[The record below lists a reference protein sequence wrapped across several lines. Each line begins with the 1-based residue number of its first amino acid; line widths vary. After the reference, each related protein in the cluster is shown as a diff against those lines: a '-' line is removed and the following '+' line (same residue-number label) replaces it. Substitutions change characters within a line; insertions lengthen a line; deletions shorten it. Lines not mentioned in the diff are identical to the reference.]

1 MKTLYFDCGMGAA
14 GDMLM
19 ASLYEIC
26 PDKEKFLKTM
36 NEMGLPGLS
45 VEAEPAVKCGI
56 TGTHMKVTI
65 HGEEEESVDVDLQGH
80 EHHHNHEA
88 GCDHDH
94 SQDNHVHSHEQV
106 HEESEHVHHHSH
118 SIASDVTDAEVHE
131 HTHEHTQLHEDH
143 ADIHEHTHVHD
154 DDHAHT
160 HTHEHTHDDAGHDHA
175 HTHHHHASMAGISHI
190 IEHLNLPE
198 EVKTDIVAVYRLIA
212 EAESHVHGKT
222 VEEIHFHE
230 VGTADAIA
238 DIAGV
243 CLLMYMVAPQKV
255 IASPVHV
262 GSGNVRCA
270 HGILPVPAPA
280 TAYILQGLPIYS
292 GVIKGEL
299 CTPTGAALLKHFV
312 KEFKEMPVM
321 RTSAI
326 GYGMGK
332 KDFERANCVRVL
344 LGETEENG
352 GEVAELSCNL
362 DDMTPEALGFVQEIL
377 FAAGALEVYTIPI
390 GMKKSRP
397 GILLTCMC
405 RCNDK
410 EKMVSLIFK
419 HTTTLGIRESISK
432 RYTLTRTMKEHD
444 TPYGVIREKIS
455 EGYGVRRGK
464 LEYEDLAKI
473 AREQGMSLEEVKAL
487 TKE

>member
-26 PDKEKFLKTM
+26 PDKEKFLKNM

-45 VEAEPAVKCGI
+45 IEAEPSVKCGI

-65 HGEEEESVDVDLQGH
+65 HGEEEESVDVDLH
-80 EHHHNHEA
+80 EHVHDHAEQH
-88 GCDHDH
+88 DHDH
-94 SQDNHVHSHEQV
+94 
-106 HEESEHVHHHSH
+106 
-118 SIASDVTDAEVHE
+118 HE
-131 HTHEHTQLHEDH
+131 HCHDH
-143 ADIHEHTHVHD
+143 DHHD
-154 DDHAHT
+154 DHDFHHT
-160 HTHEHTHDDAGHDHA
+160 HTHEENHTEEHSGHP
-175 HTHHHHASMAGISHI
+175 HHHHASMAGISHI
-190 IEHLNLPE
+190 IEHLNLPD
-198 EVKTDIVAVYRLIA
+198 EVKKDVVAVYHLIA
-212 EAESHVHGKT
+212 EAESHVHDKT

-238 DIAGV
+238 DIAVV
-243 CLLMYMVAPQKV
+243 CLLMHMIAPQKV
-255 IASPVHV
+255 IASPIHV
-262 GSGNVRCA
+262 GSGNVHCA

-280 TAYILQGLPIYS
+280 TAFILQGLPIYS

-312 KEFKEMPVM
+312 TEFKEMPVM
-321 RTSAI
+321 RTLAI

-344 LGETEENG
+344 LGETEETG
-352 GEVAELSCNL
+352 SEVAELSCNL

-432 RYTLTRTMKEHD
+432 RYTLTRTMKEHE
-444 TPYGVIREKIS
+444 TPYGVVREKVS
-455 EGYGVRRGK
+455 EGYGVVRGK

-487 TKE
+487 VENE

>member
-26 PDKEKFLKTM
+26 PDKAGFLKTM
-36 NEMGLPGLS
+36 NEMGLTGLS

-65 HGEEEESVDVDLQGH
+65 HGEEEESVDVDLQKHVHDHAEHH
-80 EHHHNHEA
+80 EHANDHHEHCHDHEA
-88 GCDHDH
+88 AGNHHHHETETHHHEMAADMADNTHIHAYDHDH
-94 SQDNHVHSHEQV
+94 QPDHDHHD
-106 HEESEHVHHHSH
+106 EHDFH
-118 SIASDVTDAEVHE
+118 
-131 HTHEHTQLHEDH
+131 
-143 ADIHEHTHVHD
+143 
-154 DDHAHT
+154 HT
-160 HTHEHTHDDAGHDHA
+160 HTHEETHTEEDSGHP
-175 HTHHHHASMAGISHI
+175 HHHHASMAGITHI
-190 IEHLNLPE
+190 IEHLNLPD
-198 EVKTDIVAVYRLIA
+198 EVKKDVVAVYHLIA

-243 CLLMYMVAPQKV
+243 CLLMHMIAPKKV
-255 IASPVHV
+255 IASPIHV
-262 GSGNVRCA
+262 GSGNVHCA

-280 TAYILQGLPIYS
+280 TAFILQGLPIYS

-312 KEFKEMPVM
+312 TEFKEMPVM
-321 RTSAI
+321 RTAAI

-352 GEVAELSCNL
+352 SEVTELSCNL

-410 EKMVSLIFK
+410 EKMVSLLFK

-432 RYTLTRTMKEHD
+432 RYTLTRTMKEHE
-444 TPYGVIREKIS
+444 TPYGVVHEKVS
-455 EGYGVRRGK
+455 EGYGVCRGK

-473 AREQGMSLEEVKAL
+473 AREQGMSLEDAKKL
-487 TKE
+487 IGK

>member
-1 MKTLYFDCGMGAA
+1 
-14 GDMLM
+14 
-19 ASLYEIC
+19 
-26 PDKEKFLKTM
+26 
-36 NEMGLPGLS
+36 
-45 VEAEPAVKCGI
+45 
-56 TGTHMKVTI
+56 
-65 HGEEEESVDVDLQGH
+65 
-80 EHHHNHEA
+80 
-88 GCDHDH
+88 
-94 SQDNHVHSHEQV
+94 
-106 HEESEHVHHHSH
+106 
-118 SIASDVTDAEVHE
+118 
-131 HTHEHTQLHEDH
+131 
-143 ADIHEHTHVHD
+143 
-154 DDHAHT
+154 
-160 HTHEHTHDDAGHDHA
+160 
-175 HTHHHHASMAGISHI
+175 MAGISHI
-190 IEHLNLPE
+190 IERLNLPE
-198 EVKTDIVAVYRLIA
+198 EVKTDIVAVYHLIA

-243 CLLMYMVAPQKV
+243 CLLMHMIAPQKV
-255 IASPVHV
+255 IASPIHV

-280 TAYILQGLPIYS
+280 TAFILQGLPIYS

-299 CTPTGAALLKHFV
+299 CTPTGAALLKHFAT
-312 KEFKEMPVM
+312 EFKEMPVM

-344 LGETEENG
+344 LGETEETG

-419 HTTTLGIRESISK
+419 HTTTLGIRESISR
-432 RYTLTRTMKEHD
+432 RYTLTRTMKEHE
-444 TPYGVIREKIS
+444 TPYGVVREKVS
-455 EGYGVRRGK
+455 EGYGVCRGK

-473 AREQGMSLEEVKAL
+473 ARENGMSLEEVKGL
-487 TKE
+487 VENE

>member
-26 PDKEKFLKTM
+26 PDKAGFLKTM
-36 NEMGLPGLS
+36 NAMGLPGLS

-80 EHHHNHEA
+80 VHDHAEQH
-88 GCDHDH
+88 DHDH
-94 SQDNHVHSHEQV
+94 
-106 HEESEHVHHHSH
+106 
-118 SIASDVTDAEVHE
+118 HE
-131 HTHEHTQLHEDH
+131 HCHDHDHHDEHDFH
-143 ADIHEHTHVHD
+143 
-154 DDHAHT
+154 HT
-160 HTHEHTHDDAGHDHA
+160 HTHEETHTEEHSGHP
-175 HTHHHHASMAGISHI
+175 HHHHTSMAGISHI
-190 IEHLNLPE
+190 IEHLNLPD
-198 EVKTDIVAVYRLIA
+198 EVKKDVVAVYHLIA

-243 CLLMYMVAPQKV
+243 CLLMHMIAPQKV
-255 IASPVHV
+255 IASPIHV
-262 GSGNVRCA
+262 GSGNVHCA

-280 TAYILQGLPIYS
+280 AAFILQGLPIYS

-312 KEFKEMPVM
+312 TEFKEMPVM
-321 RTSAI
+321 RTLAI

-344 LGETEENG
+344 LGETEETG
-352 GEVAELSCNL
+352 SEVAELSCNL

-432 RYTLTRTMKEHD
+432 RYTLTRTMKEHE
-444 TPYGVIREKIS
+444 TPYGVVREKVS
-455 EGYGVRRGK
+455 EGYGVVRGK

-487 TKE
+487 VENE

>member
-45 VEAEPAVKCGI
+45 VEAEPSVKCGI

-65 HGEEEESVDVDLQGH
+65 HGEEEESVDIDLQGH
-80 EHHHNHEA
+80 DHEHHHEHNHEDSQHSHA
-88 GCDHDH
+88 HDH
-94 SQDNHVHSHEQV
+94 HHDHEDPHRDHSHE
-106 HEESEHVHHHSH
+106 SHHHAH
-118 SIASDVTDAEVHE
+118 EMAESAAE
-131 HTHEHTQLHEDH
+131 ET
-143 ADIHEHTHVHD
+143 IHEHTH
-154 DDHAHT
+154 DH
-160 HTHEHTHDDAGHDHA
+160 G

-198 EVKTDIVAVYRLIA
+198 EVKNDIVAVYRLIA

-243 CLLMYMVAPQKV
+243 CLLMHMIAPQKV

-292 GVIKGEL
+292 GDIRGEL

-312 KEFKEMPVM
+312 TEFKEMPVM

-344 LGETEENG
+344 LGETEEDG

-397 GILLTCMC
+397 GTLLTCMC

-419 HTTTLGIRESISK
+419 HTTTLGIRESISR
-432 RYTLTRTMKEHD
+432 RYTLTRTMKEHE
-444 TPYGVIREKIS
+444 TPYGVVREKVS
-455 EGYGVRRGK
+455 EGYGVCRGK

-473 AREQGMSLEEVKAL
+473 ARENGMSLEEVKGL
-487 TKE
+487 VENE

>member
-26 PDKEKFLKTM
+26 PDKAGFLKTM

-65 HGEEEESVDVDLQGH
+65 HGEEEESVDVDLQEHVHDHAEHH
-80 EHHHNHEA
+80 EHANNHHEHCHDHEA
-88 GCDHDH
+88 AGNHHHHEAEETEAHHPHHEMATDMADGAHTHACDHDYH
-94 SQDNHVHSHEQV
+94 D
-106 HEESEHVHHHSH
+106 EHDFH
-118 SIASDVTDAEVHE
+118 
-131 HTHEHTQLHEDH
+131 
-143 ADIHEHTHVHD
+143 
-154 DDHAHT
+154 HT
-160 HTHEHTHDDAGHDHA
+160 HTHEETHTEEHSGHP
-175 HTHHHHASMAGISHI
+175 HHHHTSMAGISHI
-190 IEHLNLPE
+190 IEHLNLPD
-198 EVKTDIVAVYRLIA
+198 EVKKDVVAVYHLIA

-243 CLLMYMVAPQKV
+243 CLLMHMIAPQKV
-255 IASPVHV
+255 IASPIHV

-280 TAYILQGLPIYS
+280 TAFILQGLPIYS

-312 KEFKEMPVM
+312 TEFKEMPVM
-321 RTSAI
+321 RTLAI

-344 LGETEENG
+344 LGETEETG
-352 GEVAELSCNL
+352 SEVAELSCNL

-432 RYTLTRTMKEHD
+432 RYTLTRTMKEHE
-444 TPYGVIREKIS
+444 TPYGVVREKVS
-455 EGYGVRRGK
+455 EGYGVVRGK

-487 TKE
+487 VENE

>member
-26 PDKEKFLKTM
+26 PDKAGFLKTM
-36 NEMGLPGLS
+36 NEMGVPGLS

-80 EHHHNHEA
+80 VHDHAEQH
-88 GCDHDH
+88 DHDH
-94 SQDNHVHSHEQV
+94 
-106 HEESEHVHHHSH
+106 
-118 SIASDVTDAEVHE
+118 HE
-131 HTHEHTQLHEDH
+131 HCHDHDHHDEHDFH
-143 ADIHEHTHVHD
+143 
-154 DDHAHT
+154 HT
-160 HTHEHTHDDAGHDHA
+160 HTHEETHTEEHSGHP
-175 HTHHHHASMAGISHI
+175 HHHHASMAGISHI
-190 IEHLNLPE
+190 IEHLNLPD
-198 EVKTDIVAVYRLIA
+198 EVKKDVVAVYHLIA

-243 CLLMYMVAPQKV
+243 CLLMHMIAPQKV
-255 IASPVHV
+255 IASPIHV
-262 GSGNVRCA
+262 GSGNVHCA

-280 TAYILQGLPIYS
+280 AAFILQGLPIYS

-312 KEFKEMPVM
+312 TEFKEMPVM
-321 RTSAI
+321 RTLAI

-344 LGETEENG
+344 LGETEETG
-352 GEVAELSCNL
+352 SEVAELSCNL
-362 DDMTPEALGFVQEIL
+362 DDMTPEALGFVQKIL

-432 RYTLTRTMKEHD
+432 RYTLTRTMKEHE
-444 TPYGVIREKIS
+444 TPYGVVREKVS
-455 EGYGVRRGK
+455 EGYGVVRGK

-487 TKE
+487 VENE

>member
-26 PDKEKFLKTM
+26 PDKEKFLKSM
-36 NEMGLPGLS
+36 NEMGLPGFS
-45 VEAEPAVKCGI
+45 IEAEPSVKCGI

-80 EHHHNHEA
+80 EHHHEHEHH
-88 GCDHDH
+88 HDH
-94 SQDNHVHSHEQV
+94 E
-106 HEESEHVHHHSH
+106 HHHSH
-118 SIASDVTDAEVHE
+118 EMTELAAEQ
-131 HTHEHTQLHEDH
+131 T
-143 ADIHEHTHVHD
+143 IHEY
-154 DDHAHT
+154 
-160 HTHEHTHDDAGHDHA
+160 THDHGHP
-175 HTHHHHASMAGISHI
+175 HHHHASMAGISHI

-198 EVKTDIVAVYRLIA
+198 EVKNDIVAVYRLIA

-243 CLLMYMVAPQKV
+243 CLLMHRIAPQKV
-255 IASPVHV
+255 IASPIHV

-292 GVIKGEL
+292 GDTKGEL

-312 KEFKEMPVM
+312 TEFKEMPVM

-344 LGETEENG
+344 LGETEETG

-397 GILLTCMC
+397 GTLLTCMC

-419 HTTTLGIRESISK
+419 HTTTLGIRESISR
-432 RYTLTRTMKEHD
+432 RYTLTRTMKEHE
-444 TPYGVIREKIS
+444 TPYGVVREKVS
-455 EGYGVRRGK
+455 EGYGVCRGK

-473 AREQGMSLEEVKAL
+473 AREQGMSLEEAKAL
-487 TKE
+487 TK

>member
-26 PDKEKFLKTM
+26 PDKAGFLKTM
-36 NEMGLPGLS
+36 NAMGLPGLS

-65 HGEEEESVDVDLQGH
+65 HGEEEESVDVDLQ
-80 EHHHNHEA
+80 EHVHDHAEQH
-88 GCDHDH
+88 DHDH
-94 SQDNHVHSHEQV
+94 
-106 HEESEHVHHHSH
+106 
-118 SIASDVTDAEVHE
+118 HE
-131 HTHEHTQLHEDH
+131 HCHDHDHHDEHDFH
-143 ADIHEHTHVHD
+143 
-154 DDHAHT
+154 HT
-160 HTHEHTHDDAGHDHA
+160 HTHEETHTEEHSGHP
-175 HTHHHHASMAGISHI
+175 HHHHASMAGISHI
-190 IEHLNLPE
+190 IEHLNLPD
-198 EVKTDIVAVYRLIA
+198 EVKKDVVAVYHLIA

-243 CLLMYMVAPQKV
+243 CLLMHMIAPQKV
-255 IASPVHV
+255 IASPIHV
-262 GSGNVRCA
+262 GSGNVHCA

-280 TAYILQGLPIYS
+280 AAFILQGLPIYS

-312 KEFKEMPVM
+312 TEFKEMPVM
-321 RTSAI
+321 RTLAI

-344 LGETEENG
+344 LGETEETG
-352 GEVAELSCNL
+352 SEVAELSCNL

-410 EKMVSLIFK
+410 KKMVSLLFK

-432 RYTLTRTMKEHD
+432 RYTLTRTIKEHE
-444 TPYGVIREKIS
+444 TPYGVVREKVS
-455 EGYGVRRGK
+455 EGYGVCRGK
-464 LEYEDLAKI
+464 LEYEDIAKI
-473 AREQGMSLEEVKAL
+473 ARENGMSLEEG
-487 TKE
+487 KELVEK

>member
-1 MKTLYFDCGMGAA
+1 
-14 GDMLM
+14 M
-19 ASLYEIC
+19 A
-26 PDKEKFLKTM
+26 
-36 NEMGLPGLS
+36 
-45 VEAEPAVKCGI
+45 
-56 TGTHMKVTI
+56 
-65 HGEEEESVDVDLQGH
+65 ES
-80 EHHHNHEA
+80 A
-88 GCDHDH
+88 T
-94 SQDNHVHSHEQV
+94 EQ
-106 HEESEHVHHHSH
+106 
-118 SIASDVTDAEVHE
+118 T
-131 HTHEHTQLHEDH
+131 
-143 ADIHEHTHVHD
+143 IHEHTH
-154 DDHAHT
+154 DH
-160 HTHEHTHDDAGHDHA
+160 G

-212 EAESHVHGKT
+212 EAETHVHGKT

-243 CLLMYMVAPQKV
+243 CLLMHMIAPKKV
-255 IASPVHV
+255 IASPIHV
-262 GSGNVRCA
+262 GSGNVHCA

-280 TAYILQGLPIYS
+280 TAFILQGLPIYS

-312 KEFKEMPVM
+312 TEFKEMPIM
-321 RTSAI
+321 RTAAI

-352 GEVAELSCNL
+352 SEVAELSCNL

-410 EKMVSLIFK
+410 EKMVSLLFK

-432 RYTLTRTMKEHD
+432 RYTLTRTIKEHE
-444 TPYGVIREKIS
+444 TPYGVIREKVS
-455 EGYGVRRGK
+455 EGYGVCRGK
-464 LEYEDLAKI
+464 LEYEDIAKI
-473 AREQGMSLEEVKAL
+473 ARENGMSLEEVKEL
-487 TKE
+487 VEK

>member
-26 PDKEKFLKTM
+26 PDKERFLKMM

-45 VEAEPAVKCGI
+45 VEAEPSVKCGI

-80 EHHHNHEA
+80 EHHH
-88 GCDHDH
+88 DHDH
-94 SQDNHVHSHEQV
+94 HHEHNHDHTDDHHDHSHKD
-106 HEESEHVHHHSH
+106 HHHSH
-118 SIASDVTDAEVHE
+118 EMAESAAE
-131 HTHEHTQLHEDH
+131 QT
-143 ADIHEHTHVHD
+143 IHEHTHDGQFEHHHD
-154 DDHAHT
+154 EQSDLDHAH
-160 HTHEHTHDDAGHDHA
+160 DHR
-175 HTHHHHASMAGISHI
+175 HTHHHHTSMAGISHI
-190 IEHLNLPE
+190 IEHLELPE

-243 CLLMYMVAPQKV
+243 CLLMHMIAPKKV
-255 IASPVHV
+255 IASPIHV
-262 GSGNVRCA
+262 GSGNVHCA

-280 TAYILQGLPIYS
+280 TAFILQGLPIYS

-312 KEFKEMPVM
+312 TEFKEMPVM
-321 RTSAI
+321 RTAAI

-352 GEVAELSCNL
+352 SEVTELSCNL

-410 EKMVSLIFK
+410 EKMVSLLFK

-432 RYTLTRTMKEHD
+432 RYTLTRTIKEHE
-444 TPYGVIREKIS
+444 TPYGVIREKVS
-455 EGYGVRRGK
+455 EGYGVCRGK
-464 LEYEDLAKI
+464 LEYEDIAKI
-473 AREQGMSLEEVKAL
+473 ARENGMSLEEVKEL
-487 TKE
+487 VEK

>member
-1 MKTLYFDCGMGAA
+1 
-14 GDMLM
+14 
-19 ASLYEIC
+19 
-26 PDKEKFLKTM
+26 
-36 NEMGLPGLS
+36 
-45 VEAEPAVKCGI
+45 
-56 TGTHMKVTI
+56 
-65 HGEEEESVDVDLQGH
+65 
-80 EHHHNHEA
+80 
-88 GCDHDH
+88 
-94 SQDNHVHSHEQV
+94 
-106 HEESEHVHHHSH
+106 
-118 SIASDVTDAEVHE
+118 
-131 HTHEHTQLHEDH
+131 
-143 ADIHEHTHVHD
+143 
-154 DDHAHT
+154 
-160 HTHEHTHDDAGHDHA
+160 
-175 HTHHHHASMAGISHI
+175 MAGISHI
-190 IEHLNLPE
+190 IEHLELPE

-243 CLLMYMVAPQKV
+243 CLLMHMIAPKKV
-255 IASPVHV
+255 IASPIHV

-280 TAYILQGLPIYS
+280 TAFILQGLPIYS

-312 KEFKEMPVM
+312 TEFKEMPVM
-321 RTSAI
+321 RTAAI

-344 LGETEENG
+344 LGETEETG
-352 GEVAELSCNL
+352 SEVTELFCNL
-362 DDMTPEALGFVQEIL
+362 DDMTPEAIGFVEEIL
-377 FAAGALEVYTIPI
+377 FIAGALEVYTIPI

-410 EKMVSLIFK
+410 EKMVSLLFK

-432 RYTLTRTMKEHD
+432 RYTLTRTMKEHE
-444 TPYGVIREKIS
+444 TPYGVVREKVS
-455 EGYGVRRGK
+455 EGYGVVRGK

-473 AREQGMSLEEVKAL
+473 AREQGMSLEDVKKL
-487 TKE
+487 IGK

>member
-26 PDKEKFLKTM
+26 PDKAGFLKTM
-36 NEMGLPGLS
+36 NAMGLPGLS

-80 EHHHNHEA
+80 VHDHAEQH
-88 GCDHDH
+88 DHDH
-94 SQDNHVHSHEQV
+94 HEHCHDHDKEAGNHHHHET
-106 HEESEHVHHHSH
+106 EVHHHEMAADMADNTH
-118 SIASDVTDAEVHE
+118 IHAYDHDHQPDHDHHDE
-131 HTHEHTQLHEDH
+131 HDFH
-143 ADIHEHTHVHD
+143 
-154 DDHAHT
+154 HT
-160 HTHEHTHDDAGHDHA
+160 HTHEETHTEEHSGHP
-175 HTHHHHASMAGISHI
+175 HHHHTSMAGISHI
-190 IEHLNLPE
+190 IEHLNLPD
-198 EVKTDIVAVYRLIA
+198 EVKKDVVAVYHLIA

-243 CLLMYMVAPQKV
+243 CLLMHMIAPQKV
-255 IASPVHV
+255 IASPIHV

-280 TAYILQGLPIYS
+280 TAFILQGLPIYS

-312 KEFKEMPVM
+312 TEFKEMPVM
-321 RTSAI
+321 RTLAI

-344 LGETEENG
+344 LGETEETG
-352 GEVAELSCNL
+352 SEVAELSCNL
-362 DDMTPEALGFVQEIL
+362 DDITPEALGFVQEIL

-410 EKMVSLIFK
+410 EKMVSLLFK

-432 RYTLTRTMKEHD
+432 RYTLTRTMKEHE
-444 TPYGVIREKIS
+444 TTYGVVHEKVS
-455 EGYGVRRGK
+455 EGYGVCRGK

-473 AREQGMSLEEVKAL
+473 AREQGMSLEDAKKL
-487 TKE
+487 IGK

>member
-26 PDKEKFLKTM
+26 PDKERFLKM
-36 NEMGLPGLS
+36 INEMGLPGLS
-45 VEAEPAVKCGI
+45 VEAEPSVKCGI

-80 EHHHNHEA
+80 EHHHDHDYEH
-88 GCDHDH
+88 DHDH
-94 SQDNHVHSHEQV
+94 HHDHHHDHNHDHTDDHHDHSHED
-106 HEESEHVHHHSH
+106 HHHSH
-118 SIASDVTDAEVHE
+118 EMAESAAE
-131 HTHEHTQLHEDH
+131 QT
-143 ADIHEHTHVHD
+143 IHEHTHDGQFEHHHD
-154 DDHAHT
+154 EQSDLDHAH
-160 HTHEHTHDDAGHDHA
+160 DHR
-175 HTHHHHASMAGISHI
+175 HSHHHHTSMAGISHI
-190 IEHLNLPE
+190 IEHLELPE

-243 CLLMYMVAPQKV
+243 CLLMHMIVPQKV
-255 IASPVHV
+255 IASPIHV
-262 GSGNVRCA
+262 GSGNVHCA

-280 TAYILQGLPIYS
+280 TAFILQGLPIYS

-312 KEFKEMPVM
+312 TEFKEMPVM
-321 RTSAI
+321 RTAAI

-344 LGETEENG
+344 LGETEETG
-352 GEVAELSCNL
+352 SEVAELSCNL
-362 DDMTPEALGFVQEIL
+362 DDMTPEAIGFVEEIL

-410 EKMVSLIFK
+410 EKMVSLLFK

-432 RYTLTRTMKEHD
+432 RYTLTRTIKEHE
-444 TPYGVIREKIS
+444 TPYGVIREKVS
-455 EGYGVRRGK
+455 EGYGVCRGK
-464 LEYEDLAKI
+464 LEYEDIAKI
-473 AREQGMSLEEVKAL
+473 ARENGMSLEEVKAL
-487 TKE
+487 VENE

>member
-1 MKTLYFDCGMGAA
+1 MKTLYLDCGMGAA

-26 PDKEKFLKTM
+26 PDKEKFLKMM
-36 NEMGLPGLS
+36 NGMGLPGLS
-45 VEAEPAVKCGI
+45 VEAEPSVKCGI
-56 TGTHMKVTI
+56 TGTHMKVAI

-80 EHHHNHEA
+80 EHHH
-88 GCDHDH
+88 DHDE
-94 SQDNHVHSHEQV
+94 D
-106 HEESEHVHHHSH
+106 HHHSH
-118 SIASDVTDAEVHE
+118 EVAESAAE
-131 HTHEHTQLHEDH
+131 QT
-143 ADIHEHTHVHD
+143 IHEHTHDGQFEHHHD
-154 DDHAHT
+154 DQSDLDHD
-160 HTHEHTHDDAGHDHA
+160 HEHHHDHG
-175 HTHHHHASMAGISHI
+175 HTHHHHASMEGITHI
-190 IEHLNLPE
+190 IGHLDLPE
-198 EVKTDIVAVYRLIA
+198 EVKVDVVAVYQLIA

-243 CLLMYMVAPQKV
+243 CLLMHMIAPQKV
-255 IASPVHV
+255 IASPIHV
-262 GSGNVRCA
+262 GSGNVHCA

-280 TAYILQGLPIYS
+280 TAFILQGLPIYS

-312 KEFKEMPVM
+312 TEFKEMPVM
-321 RTSAI
+321 RTAAI

-352 GEVAELSCNL
+352 SEVTELSCNL

-397 GILLTCMC
+397 GTLLTCMC

-419 HTTTLGIRESISK
+419 HTTTLGIRESISR
-432 RYTLTRTMKEHD
+432 RYTLTRIMKEHE
-444 TPYGVIREKIS
+444 TPYGVIREKVS
-455 EGYGVRRGK
+455 EGYGVCRGK

-487 TKE
+487 TK

>member
-1 MKTLYFDCGMGAA
+1 MGAA

-26 PDKEKFLKTM
+26 PDKAGFLKTM

-65 HGEEEESVDVDLQGH
+65 HGEEEESVDVDLQ
-80 EHHHNHEA
+80 EHVHDHAEQH
-88 GCDHDH
+88 DHDH
-94 SQDNHVHSHEQV
+94 HE
-106 HEESEHVHHHSH
+106 HCHDHDEEAGNHHH
-118 SIASDVTDAEVHE
+118 HE
-131 HTHEHTQLHEDH
+131 TEAHHHEMAADMADNTHIHAYDHDHQPDHDHHDEHDFH
-143 ADIHEHTHVHD
+143 
-154 DDHAHT
+154 HT
-160 HTHEHTHDDAGHDHA
+160 HTHEETHTEEDSGHP
-175 HTHHHHASMAGISHI
+175 HHHHASMAGISHI
-190 IEHLNLPE
+190 IEHLNLPD
-198 EVKTDIVAVYRLIA
+198 EVKKDVVAVYHLIA

-243 CLLMYMVAPQKV
+243 CLLMHMIAPQKV
-255 IASPVHV
+255 IASPIHV
-262 GSGNVRCA
+262 GSGNVHCA

-280 TAYILQGLPIYS
+280 TAFILQGLPIYS

-312 KEFKEMPVM
+312 TEFKEMPVM
-321 RTSAI
+321 RTLAI

-344 LGETEENG
+344 LGETEETG
-352 GEVAELSCNL
+352 SEVAELSCNL

-432 RYTLTRTMKEHD
+432 RYTLTRTMKEHE
-444 TPYGVIREKIS
+444 TPYGVVREKVS
-455 EGYGVRRGK
+455 EGYGVVRGK

-487 TKE
+487 VENE

>member
-26 PDKEKFLKTM
+26 PDKAGFLKTM

-65 HGEEEESVDVDLQGH
+65 HGEEEESVDVDLQ
-80 EHHHNHEA
+80 EHVHDHAEQH
-88 GCDHDH
+88 DHDH
-94 SQDNHVHSHEQV
+94 HEHCHDHDKEAGNHHHHET
-106 HEESEHVHHHSH
+106 EVHHHEMAADMADNTH
-118 SIASDVTDAEVHE
+118 IHAYDHDHQPDHDHHDE
-131 HTHEHTQLHEDH
+131 HDFH
-143 ADIHEHTHVHD
+143 
-154 DDHAHT
+154 HT
-160 HTHEHTHDDAGHDHA
+160 HTHEETHTKEDSGHP
-175 HTHHHHASMAGISHI
+175 HHHHASMAGITHI
-190 IEHLNLPE
+190 IEHLNLPD
-198 EVKTDIVAVYRLIA
+198 EVKKDVVAVYHLIA

-243 CLLMYMVAPQKV
+243 CLLMHMIAPQKV
-255 IASPVHV
+255 IASPIHV

-280 TAYILQGLPIYS
+280 TAFILQGLPIYS

-312 KEFKEMPVM
+312 TEFKEMPVM
-321 RTSAI
+321 RTLAI

-344 LGETEENG
+344 LGETEETG
-352 GEVAELSCNL
+352 SEVAELSCNL

-432 RYTLTRTMKEHD
+432 RYTLTRTMKEHE
-444 TPYGVIREKIS
+444 TPYGVVREKVS
-455 EGYGVRRGK
+455 EGYGVVRGK

-487 TKE
+487 VENE

>member
-26 PDKEKFLKTM
+26 PDKAGFLKTM

-80 EHHHNHEA
+80 VHDHAEHHEHANNHHEH
-88 GCDHDH
+88 CHDHDH
-94 SQDNHVHSHEQV
+94 HD
-106 HEESEHVHHHSH
+106 EHDFH
-118 SIASDVTDAEVHE
+118 
-131 HTHEHTQLHEDH
+131 
-143 ADIHEHTHVHD
+143 
-154 DDHAHT
+154 HT
-160 HTHEHTHDDAGHDHA
+160 HTHEETHTEEHSGHP
-175 HTHHHHASMAGISHI
+175 HHHHASMAGISHI
-190 IEHLNLPE
+190 IEHLNLPD
-198 EVKTDIVAVYRLIA
+198 EVKKDVVAVYHLIA

-243 CLLMYMVAPQKV
+243 CLLMHMIAPQKV
-255 IASPVHV
+255 IASPIHV
-262 GSGNVRCA
+262 GSGNVHCA

-280 TAYILQGLPIYS
+280 AAFILQGLPIYS

-312 KEFKEMPVM
+312 TEFKEMPVM
-321 RTSAI
+321 RTLAI

-344 LGETEENG
+344 LGETEETG
-352 GEVAELSCNL
+352 SEVAELSCNL

-432 RYTLTRTMKEHD
+432 RYTLTRTMKEHE
-444 TPYGVIREKIS
+444 TPYGVVREKVS
-455 EGYGVRRGK
+455 EGYGVVRGK

-487 TKE
+487 VENE

>member
-1 MKTLYFDCGMGAA
+1 MGAA

-26 PDKEKFLKTM
+26 PDKAGFLKTM

-65 HGEEEESVDVDLQGH
+65 HGEEEESVDVDLQ
-80 EHHHNHEA
+80 EHVHDHAEQH
-88 GCDHDH
+88 DHDH
-94 SQDNHVHSHEQV
+94 HE
-106 HEESEHVHHHSH
+106 HCHDHDEEAGNHHH
-118 SIASDVTDAEVHE
+118 HE
-131 HTHEHTQLHEDH
+131 TEAHHHEMAADMADNTHIHAYDHDHQPDHDHHDEHDFH
-143 ADIHEHTHVHD
+143 
-154 DDHAHT
+154 HT
-160 HTHEHTHDDAGHDHA
+160 HTHEETHTEEHSGHP
-175 HTHHHHASMAGISHI
+175 HHHHTSMAGISHI
-190 IEHLNLPE
+190 IEHLNLPD
-198 EVKTDIVAVYRLIA
+198 EVKKDVVAVYHLIA

-243 CLLMYMVAPQKV
+243 CLLMHMIAPQKV
-255 IASPVHV
+255 IASPIHV

-280 TAYILQGLPIYS
+280 TAFILQGLPIYS

-312 KEFKEMPVM
+312 TEFKEMPVM
-321 RTSAI
+321 RTLAI

-344 LGETEENG
+344 LGETEETG
-352 GEVAELSCNL
+352 SEVAELSCNL

-432 RYTLTRTMKEHD
+432 RYTLTRTMKEHE
-444 TPYGVIREKIS
+444 TPYGVVREKVS
-455 EGYGVRRGK
+455 EGYGVVRGK

-487 TKE
+487 VENE